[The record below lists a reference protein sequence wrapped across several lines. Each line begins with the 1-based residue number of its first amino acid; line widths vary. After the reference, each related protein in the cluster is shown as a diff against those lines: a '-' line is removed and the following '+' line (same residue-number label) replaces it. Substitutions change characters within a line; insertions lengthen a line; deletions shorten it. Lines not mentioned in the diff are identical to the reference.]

1 VHFPD
6 SIDEEFSI
14 PLSQHLAGRDDS
26 LPMSL
31 LAAGKLNFLIV
42 RQFFAIVNIEEVAW
56 HIKTVKRLEFF
67 CNPRLASNPI
77 ADAGPLN
84 RQRRLPTPALQKKRH
99 WPSIASAIPV
109 TTGREDI

>member
-77 ADAGPLN
+77 ADA
-84 RQRRLPTPALQKKRH
+84 RPAEETALAVHCFGHSCYHRAGRH
-99 WPSIASAIPV
+99 LSS
-109 TTGREDI
+109 